1 MTTLNLDSP
10 LSTCKACAKL
20 QRCKAWPA
28 SGWLQCLPDQ
38 GCCSLQCKARAQG
51 AHVLNPPEDRHGI
64 AAVLKS
70 TPTTLLQVEDPILP
84 WIPPSMPYLV
94 CEGNEDYE
102 PGESPICHNSMCY
115 LGLCTSIVDHMQYMG
130 ELAPL
135 ACPVVWH

>member
-1 MTTLNLDSP
+1 MQSMCQVTTLQGL
-10 LSTCKACAKL
+10 ACFWLVAMPARPGML
-20 QRCKAWPA
+20 QLAV
-28 SGWLQCLPDQ
+28 
-38 GCCSLQCKARAQG
+38 CKARAQG
-51 AHVLNPPEDRHGI
+51 AHVLNAPADRQGI

-135 ACPVVWH
+135 ACSVVWH